1 MKPVFISTHREAVSI
16 SNSRMEYC
24 LYLLNVGGWK
34 KWPQKHARRL
44 QINPF
49 FIIRSF
55 KLIIDIVI
63 LQI

>member
-1 MKPVFISTHREAVSI
+1 MGHETGFHQHREAVS
-16 SNSRMEYC
+16 NSRTEYR
-24 LYLLNVGGWK
+24 LYLLNVGGWR
-34 KWPQKHARRL
+34 KWPQKHAGRL
-44 QINPF
+44 QINPL